1 MALTREEY
9 MKIRTVVRIK
19 IQQEK
24 GLAPVRPA
32 RLSNQ
37 VSLGSY
43 LGTTKSNFVVPNKC
57 PRLCKW
63 KGSDNLRTSHVGFM
77 HGGTAAPTSEVRLRF
92 DRWCENVFI
101 FLFYQ

>member
-32 RLSNQ
+32 R
-37 VSLGSY
+37 
-43 LGTTKSNFVVPNKC
+43 
-57 PRLCKW
+57 
-63 KGSDNLRTSHVGFM
+63 
-77 HGGTAAPTSEVRLRF
+77 
-92 DRWCENVFI
+92 
-101 FLFYQ
+101 